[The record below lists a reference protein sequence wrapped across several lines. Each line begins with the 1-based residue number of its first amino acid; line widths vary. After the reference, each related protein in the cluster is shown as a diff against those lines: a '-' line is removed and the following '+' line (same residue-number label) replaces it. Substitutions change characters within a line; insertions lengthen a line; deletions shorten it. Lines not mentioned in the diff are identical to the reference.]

1 MSAGFETKSSDSNKR
16 NRRQSK
22 PVQLAS
28 TEAIQQS
35 LVENFGDIKDPR
47 VERTKKYQL
56 TDVLVIVILAVIARA
71 QGWEDMENYGIS
83 KEQWLE
89 EFLELPNGIPSD
101 DTFTRVFEFI
111 TIDAMGTQT
120 EIAKKIIAKDD
131 TPLMRQRAAVLADT
145 INCE

>member
-47 VERTKKYQL
+47 VERTNKY
-56 TDVLVIVILAVIARA
+56 
-71 QGWEDMENYGIS
+71 
-83 KEQWLE
+83 
-89 EFLELPNGIPSD
+89 
-101 DTFTRVFEFI
+101 
-111 TIDAMGTQT
+111 
-120 EIAKKIIAKDD
+120 
-131 TPLMRQRAAVLADT
+131 
-145 INCE
+145 

>member
-1 MSAGFETKSSDSNKR
+1 
-16 NRRQSK
+16 
-22 PVQLAS
+22 
-28 TEAIQQS
+28 
-35 LVENFGDIKDPR
+35 
-47 VERTKKYQL
+47 
-56 TDVLVIVILAVIARA
+56 
-71 QGWEDMENYGIS
+71 MENYGIS